1 MERSHALVC
10 VALTIALGIASRKL
24 HLGFMLW
31 DKSLG
36 DVLYTV
42 MVYFFVTLARP
53 SLRPLHLGVIAL
65 SISVAIEVFQATG
78 IPARSPRIVQIV
90 LGTYFSWHDMACYVV
105 GAVLVTLGHVAA
117 IRRRPPAGGAS

>member
-1 MERSHALVC
+1 MKRSHALIC
-10 VALTIALGIASRKL
+10 VALTIALGIASRKV

-42 MVYFFVTLARP
+42 MVYFFVALARP
-53 SLRPLHLGVIAL
+53 SLRPVQLGVIAL
-65 SISVAIEVFQATG
+65 VISVAIECFQATG
-78 IPARSPRIVQIV
+78 IPARSPRIFQIV

-105 GAVLVTLGHVAA
+105 GAALVTLGHLAMIKRQSRA
-117 IRRRPPAGGAS
+117 GAS